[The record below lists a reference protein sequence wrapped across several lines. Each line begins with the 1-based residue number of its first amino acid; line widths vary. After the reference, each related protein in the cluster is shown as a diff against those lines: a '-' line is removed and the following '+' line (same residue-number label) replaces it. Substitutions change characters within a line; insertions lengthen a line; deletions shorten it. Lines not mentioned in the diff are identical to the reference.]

1 MRSCGEVTARG
12 RPGLTHNVRGGCG
25 EVEYNS
31 GSMWRR
37 KCEVWIHDVLPGE
50 LAGAGGV
57 G

>member
-1 MRSCGEVTARG
+1 M
-12 RPGLTHNVRGGCG
+12 THNVRGGCG